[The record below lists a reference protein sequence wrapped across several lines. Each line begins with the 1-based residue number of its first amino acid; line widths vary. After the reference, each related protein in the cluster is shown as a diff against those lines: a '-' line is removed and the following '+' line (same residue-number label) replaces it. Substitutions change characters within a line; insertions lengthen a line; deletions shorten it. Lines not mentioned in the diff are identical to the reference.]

1 MREIKFRAFVFE
13 ENRYYNQVCHTDDY
27 LYRLINIESSDGIN
41 NTIKVHYDI
50 PFKQTW
56 FTNEKGNI
64 SKFVLEQYT
73 EIKDKNG
80 VEIYEGDIL
89 NTEQGIC
96 SVIWFDSAFA
106 LKSPRSEAI
115 DFEHSS
121 FYELSEII
129 GNIHE
134 NPELLNTQNN

>member
-13 ENRYYNQVCHTDDY
+13 ENRYYKQVCHTDDY

-41 NTIKVHYDI
+41 STIKVHFDI

-56 FTNEKGNI
+56 FTNEKDKI

-80 VEIYEGDIL
+80 IEIYEGDIL
-89 NTEQGIC
+89 KTEQGIC
-96 SVIWFDSAFA
+96 RVIWFDSAFA
-106 LKSPRSEAI
+106 LKSPGSEAI

-121 FYELSEII
+121 VYELSEII

-134 NPELLNTQNN
+134 NPELLNTKNN